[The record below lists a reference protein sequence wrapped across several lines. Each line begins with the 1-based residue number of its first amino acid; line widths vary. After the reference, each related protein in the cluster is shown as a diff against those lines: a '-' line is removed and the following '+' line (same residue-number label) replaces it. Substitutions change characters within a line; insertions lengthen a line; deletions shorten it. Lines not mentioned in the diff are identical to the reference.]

1 MTYLAKILGYL
12 LRFIY
17 DFLANSS
24 TEPQAVSFYALSIII
39 ITVIIKFITIPI
51 TIKTQKSSQQMGELQ
66 PEIDKLKKKYG
77 YDPKVLQEKTQQ
89 LYKEKGVSTMGC
101 SSCLMVLVQFVILL
115 ALLRV
120 IRQPN
125 VYMFD
130 SQAQFDSIA
139 RNFLWIKDL
148 NLKDPLW
155 YGLPLMTSLSQF
167 GVTLFTTKTNKA
179 QQNSQMASMNTMFL
193 IMPLAYYFAFRS
205 MAAALPLYWT
215 LSSIIEIIFRF
226 VMHFFF
232 DKEKEKEKEEK
243 SKWDRNEKVS
253 NKNSKNY

>member
-1 MTYLAKILGYL
+1 
-12 LRFIY
+12 
-17 DFLANSS
+17 
-24 TEPQAVSFYALSIII
+24 
-39 ITVIIKFITIPI
+39 
-51 TIKTQKSSQQMGELQ
+51 
-66 PEIDKLKKKYG
+66 
-77 YDPKVLQEKTQQ
+77 
-89 LYKEKGVSTMGC
+89 MGC